1 MQTFVHLADFSL
13 RRDVKSCKDQKIFS
27 SWQAGVNYLNTSALR
42 LSVSLLYL
50 FIFVVSASCF
60 ELYFHEFPYLPQ
72 AAITEVPSWHFL
84 SASQGA
90 SLVLN
95 AENFTNITW
104 VEQDAKYNK
113 NIMMVET
120 NMLHFNI
127 QHKQTQLTEYKQL
140 LWIHFTT
147 LTLRSLLQ
155 VFKVGAIIS
164 FNMKWVRSEY
174 LSAAFGENID
184 SHSQMRSEYRR

>member
-1 MQTFVHLADFSL
+1 
-13 RRDVKSCKDQKIFS
+13 
-27 SWQAGVNYLNTSALR
+27 
-42 LSVSLLYL
+42 
-50 FIFVVSASCF
+50 
-60 ELYFHEFPYLPQ
+60 
-72 AAITEVPSWHFL
+72 
-84 SASQGA
+84 
-90 SLVLN
+90 
-95 AENFTNITW
+95 
-104 VEQDAKYNK
+104 
-113 NIMMVET
+113 MVET
-120 NMLHFNI
+120 IMLHFNI

-184 SHSQMRSEYRR
+184 SHSRMRSEYRT